1 MTRKKTTRE
10 KLKNLRFLPNVAK
23 KNYLTA
29 RVAKPVPVKT
39 EHVEKFSKP
48 KKVFYNT
55 SYRVSR
61 GKVPF
66 FLQQKQKEMLR
77 KVASASNRE
86 VSTFFLK
93 TTCMR
98 KNYSDFSSKHQ
109 KLCRKVKDNKP
120 PPSYWKL
127 KQGGSTKTE
136 YSPTNLPDKKLKKM
150 YQKISKSSVFSDYK
164 IESTHVL
171 RKK

>member
-1 MTRKKTTRE
+1 MTRAKTTRE

-23 KNYLTA
+23 KHNLTA
-29 RVAKPVPVKT
+29 HVAKPVRVKT
-39 EHVEKFSKP
+39 QHVEKNPKP

-66 FLQQKQKEMLR
+66 FLQQKQKEKLR
-77 KVASASNRE
+77 KVASASNKE

-93 TTCMR
+93 TTCVR
-98 KNYSDFSSKHQ
+98 KNYFDCSSKSQ
-109 KLCRKVKDNKP
+109 KLCKKVKDNKP

-136 YSPTNLPDKKLKKM
+136 HTSKNLPDKKLKNIYK
-150 YQKISKSSVFSDYK
+150 KI
-164 IESTHVL
+164 
-171 RKK
+171 